1 MIVSLQVGAQPLG
14 MRLPGRRT
22 LCRRS
27 AMDDW
32 LVLGTVPA
40 VTEEQVSETGHQ
52 AVFAGLIQNEDG
64 EPVETTFLGDEAFY
78 VIPDGDFRRHVE
90 ASGVDNEVLRILREQ
105 MEGMQDQV
113 VDGVLK
119 YLGKE
124 DLFTKTS
131 IDMALKNFDQ
141 AFRLADPEQWKPW
154 LGMLGFRVIVN
165 VHGEVVRIESPEQ
178 EIDDM

>member
-1 MIVSLQVGAQPLG
+1 M
-14 MRLPGRRT
+14 
-22 LCRRS
+22 
-27 AMDDW
+27 
-32 LVLGTVPA
+32 
-40 VTEEQVSETGHQ
+40 TENKRQ
-52 AVFAGLIQNEDG
+52 AIFAGLIQNENGD
-64 EPVETTFLGDEAFY
+64 PVDVAYLGDEAFY

-90 ASGVDNEVLRILREQ
+90 AAQVDDEVLRLLRDQ
-105 MEGMQDQV
+105 MSGMEDQV

-154 LGMLGFRVIVN
+154 LGMLGFRIIVD
-165 VHGEVVRIESPEQ
+165 VHGNVTQIESPEQ
-178 EIDDM
+178 EIDDI